1 METKTMNDAKD
12 TVLSFLKALNADDFQ
27 QARKYANDNL
37 SFVGVLG
44 KRNSADEYFKDME
57 KMRFKYDIK
66 KVFADGNDVCVL
78 YDINMGGT
86 KIFTCGWYKVKDNKI
101 ESIQVV
107 FDPRPVLENAPK
119 GN

>member
-1 METKTMNDAKD
+1 METKTISSARD
-12 TVLSFLKALNADDFQ
+12 TVVSFLAALNEDDFQ
-27 QARKYANDNL
+27 RARKYVNDNL
-37 SFVGVLG
+37 AFVGVLG
-44 KRNSADEYFKDME
+44 TRNGADAYFKDME

-78 YDINMGGT
+78 YDISMSGT

-101 ESIQVV
+101 ESFQVV

-119 GN
+119 K